1 MTPSMDWSS
10 DEAMPSWSCRLSKLP
25 EQGWSEDQAINTQA
39 SGEHVWT
46 VTPGQFSS
54 AVLEVIVFGIS
65 AGVKDN
71 FFLNAT
77 TWGQI

>member
-1 MTPSMDWSS
+1 MAPSVDWSS
-10 DEAMPSWSCRLSKLP
+10 DEAMPSWFCRLSKLS
-25 EQGWSEDQAINTQA
+25 EQGSFEGQSTNTQA

-54 AVLEVIVFGIS
+54 AVLEDIVFGIS

-77 TWGQI
+77 T

>member
-1 MTPSMDWSS
+1 
-10 DEAMPSWSCRLSKLP
+10 MPSWFCRLSKLS
-25 EQGWSEDQAINTQA
+25 EQGSSEGQSTNTQA

-54 AVLEVIVFGIS
+54 AVLEDIVFGIS
-65 AGVKDN
+65 ADVKDN

-77 TWGQI
+77 T